1 MYSPFVVAQV
11 QINLAAIVE
20 DVDLAVLVGG
30 EGAGVDVNVR
40 VDLDAGTLI
49 KLTPALKISTLFG
62 YSPCCGNIAVL
73 EDDPDRA
80 GDDALADAGDDAA
93 RHQHVLHGCRIGIP
107 IYTTQSNASIKGPT
121 EQ

>member
-40 VDLDAGTLI
+40 VDLDTGRQNER
-49 KLTPALKISTLFG
+49 SF
-62 YSPCCGNIAVL
+62 
-73 EDDPDRA
+73 
-80 GDDALADAGDDAA
+80 
-93 RHQHVLHGCRIGIP
+93 
-107 IYTTQSNASIKGPT
+107 
-121 EQ
+121 